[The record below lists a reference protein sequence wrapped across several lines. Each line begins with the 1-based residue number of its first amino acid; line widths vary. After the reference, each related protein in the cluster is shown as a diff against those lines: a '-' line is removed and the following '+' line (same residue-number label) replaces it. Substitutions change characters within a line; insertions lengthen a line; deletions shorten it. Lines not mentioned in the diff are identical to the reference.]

1 MNAIIAGASG
11 LIGRFLVNDLLS
23 RDRYERVIALVRS
36 DLGLS
41 SPKLSIARVDFAALD
56 STAPGDA
63 CAGAD
68 LFCTL
73 GTTIKKTGSQ
83 DAFRRV
89 DHDAVLAFARW
100 GLAHGARRFFVVTA
114 LGADAASSVFYSRVK
129 GEVERDIASLG
140 FAETHVFRPS
150 LLLGPR
156 EEFRLAW
163 MRSAASMQQRG
174 AHAYLQRAFDVV
186 PDAVADHQGIGGRH
200 IEQTQ
205 RRREDTAEGCESWD
219 GVGGASG
226 EDSRAR
232 RFAAGSRCGAGDA
245 RYRFGGGGGSN
256 FAGAAGDLGV
266 SQLGDVVADGD

>member
-1 MNAIIAGASG
+1 MKNAIIAGASG
-11 LIGRFLVNDLLS
+11 LVGRFLLNDLLS

-41 SPKLSIARVDFAALD
+41 SPKLSTARVDFAAID

-73 GTTIKKTGSQ
+73 GTTIKKAGSQ

-114 LGADAASSVFYSRVK
+114 LGADAASSVFYNRVK

-150 LLLGPR
+150 FLLGPR
-156 EEFRLAW
+156 EEY
-163 MRSAASMQQRG
+163 RSRSD
-174 AHAYLQRAFDVV
+174 LSS
-186 PDAVADHQGIGGRH
+186 ADRWQSTARSKRKGSPTRWA
-200 IEQTQ
+200 
-205 RRREDTAEGCESWD
+205 RPRED
-219 GVGGASG
+219 V
-226 EDSRAR
+226 AR
-232 RFAAGSRCGAGDA
+232 EI
-245 RYRFGGGGGSN
+245 
-256 FAGAAGDLGV
+256 LGPRIRRNRPHR
-266 SQLGDVVADGD
+266 VVREQH

>member
-11 LIGRFLVNDLLS
+11 LVGRVLLNDLLS

-36 DLGLS
+36 DLAVP
-41 SPKLSIARVDFAALD
+41 SPKLSITRVDFAALE

-73 GTTIKKTGSQ
+73 GTTIKKAGSQ

-100 GLAHGARRFFVVTA
+100 GLARGARRFFVVTA
-114 LGADAASSVFYSRVK
+114 LGADAASAVFYSRVK
-129 GEVERDIASLG
+129 GEVERDLARLG

-156 EEFRLAW
+156 EEFRLGEVIASW
-163 MRSAASMQQRG
+163 MTKPLGLLFSGPLSKYRPIEAGRV
-174 AHAYLQRAFDVV
+174 AHA
-186 PDAVADHQGIGGRH
+186 VAKI
-200 IEQTQ
+200 
-205 RRREDTAEGCESWD
+205 AD
-219 GVGGASG
+219 GVSSAKFSVH
-226 EDSRAR
+226 ESDEIAR
-232 RFAAGSRCGAGDA
+232 LA
-245 RYRFGGGGGSN
+245 
-256 FAGAAGDLGV
+256 
-266 SQLGDVVADGD
+266 

>member
-11 LIGRFLVNDLLS
+11 LVGRFLLNDLLS

-41 SPKLSIARVDFAALD
+41 SPKLSTARVDFAALD

-73 GTTIKKTGSQ
+73 GTTIKKAGSQ

-100 GLAHGARRFFVVTA
+100 GLAHGAWRFFVVTA
-114 LGADAASSVFYSRVK
+114 LGADAASSVFYNRVK
-129 GEVERDIASLG
+129 GEAERDIASLG

-150 LLLGPR
+150 FLLGPR
-156 EEFRLAW
+156 EEFRLGEAI
-163 MRSAASMQQRG
+163 ASRISKPLG
-174 AHAYLQRAFDVV
+174 FVFSGPLAKYRPIEAERVAHAM
-186 PDAVADHQGIGGRH
+186 GK
-200 IEQTQ
+200 
-205 RRREDTAEGCESWD
+205 TAEGVSPAKFSVHESD
-219 GVGGASG
+219 EIGRIG
-226 EDSRAR
+226 
-232 RFAAGSRCGAGDA
+232 
-245 RYRFGGGGGSN
+245 
-256 FAGAAGDLGV
+256 
-266 SQLGDVVADGD
+266 

>member
-1 MNAIIAGASG
+1 MKNAIIAGASG
-11 LIGRFLVNDLLS
+11 LVGRFLLNDLLS

-41 SPKLSIARVDFAALD
+41 SPKLSTARVDFAAIN

-73 GTTIKKTGSQ
+73 GTTIKKAGSQ

-114 LGADAASSVFYSRVK
+114 LGADAASSVFYNRVK

-150 LLLGPR
+150 FLLGPR
-156 EEFRLAW
+156 EEWGGVSKPLGFVFSGPLAKY
-163 MRSAASMQQRG
+163 RPIEAERV
-174 AHAYLQRAFDVV
+174 AHAM
-186 PDAVADHQGIGGRH
+186 GK
-200 IEQTQ
+200 
-205 RRREDTAEGCESWD
+205 TAG
-219 GVGGASG
+219 
-226 EDSRAR
+226 
-232 RFAAGSRCGAGDA
+232 
-245 RYRFGGGGGSN
+245 
-256 FAGAAGDLGV
+256 GV
-266 SQLGDVVADGD
+266 SPAKFSVHESDEIGRIG

>member
-11 LIGRFLVNDLLS
+11 LVGRFLLNDLLS

-41 SPKLSIARVDFAALD
+41 SPKLSTARVDFAALD

-73 GTTIKKTGSQ
+73 GTTIKKAGSQ

-114 LGADAASSVFYSRVK
+114 LGADAASSVFYNRVK

-140 FAETHVFRPS
+140 FAETHVFRRRFFSVRARSSGSGKRSRAEYRSRSDLSSADRWQSTAPS
-150 LLLGPR
+150 KRKGSLTRWARPR
-156 EEFRLAW
+156 KECRP
-163 MRSAASMQQRG
+163 RNSRSTNPTKSAASGSPRTTLGRG
-174 AHAYLQRAFDVV
+174 YRQRAPVSPPLLQLSSGV
-186 PDAVADHQGIGGRH
+186 L
-200 IEQTQ
+200 
-205 RRREDTAEGCESWD
+205 TAGTE
-219 GVGGASG
+219 
-226 EDSRAR
+226 
-232 RFAAGSRCGAGDA
+232 
-245 RYRFGGGGGSN
+245 N
-256 FAGAAGDLGV
+256 
-266 SQLGDVVADGD
+266 

>member
-1 MNAIIAGASG
+1 MAECRNRVKNSQNNMSAVAAAFLESGRGGRFCMQVWIMNAIIAGASG
-11 LIGRFLVNDLLS
+11 LVGRFLLNDLLS

-41 SPKLSIARVDFAALD
+41 SPKLSTARVDFAALD

-73 GTTIKKTGSQ
+73 GTTIKKAGSQ

-114 LGADAASSVFYSRVK
+114 LGADAASSVFYNRVK
-129 GEVERDIASLG
+129 GEVERDIARLG

-156 EEFRLAW
+156 EEFRLGEAI
-163 MRSAASMQQRG
+163 ASRISKPLG
-174 AHAYLQRAFDVV
+174 FLFSGPLAKYRPIEAERVAHAM
-186 PDAVADHQGIGGRH
+186 GK
-200 IEQTQ
+200 
-205 RRREDTAEGCESWD
+205 TAERVSPAKFSVHESHEI
-219 GVGGASG
+219 G
-226 EDSRAR
+226 R
-232 RFAAGSRCGAGDA
+232 
-245 RYRFGGGGGSN
+245 
-256 FAGAAGDLGV
+256 LG
-266 SQLGDVVADGD
+266 